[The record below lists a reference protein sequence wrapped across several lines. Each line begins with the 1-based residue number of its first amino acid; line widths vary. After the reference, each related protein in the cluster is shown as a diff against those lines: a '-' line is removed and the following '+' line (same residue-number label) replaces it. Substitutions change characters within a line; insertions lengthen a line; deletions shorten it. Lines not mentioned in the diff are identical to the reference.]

1 MTSPLPLARRLA
13 RLIALAG
20 VAALGVAVAATLLDI
35 LLSPFGGAVAGE
47 VDLVQLAVMA
57 AAWLAMPLAFLD
69 DAHVSVDLLSARL
82 PKRASLALKGLGGLL
97 AVLLM
102 ALILRYGW
110 TTAAQQLQFGDVSQE
125 LGIPIAWYWAPLL
138 LGAALSIL
146 AALLAAAADL
156 GAAVSGRSGRKTE
169 E

>member
-1 MTSPLPLARRLA
+1 MTGLLPLARRIA
-13 RLIALAG
+13 RLVALAG
-20 VAALGVAVAATLLDI
+20 IAALGVAVAVTVLDI
-35 LLSPFGGAVAGE
+35 LLSPLGGAVAGE
-47 VDLVQLAVMA
+47 VDLVQLSVMA

-82 PKRASLALKGLGGLL
+82 PKRLALALKGVGGLL

-110 TTAAQQLQFGDVSQE
+110 DAAAQQLQFGDVSQE
-125 LGIPIAWYWAPLL
+125 LGIPIVWYWAPLL

-146 AALLAAAADL
+146 AALLTASADL
-156 GAAVSGRSGRKTE
+156 LAATGRTE
-169 E
+169 G